1 LRRARAALAAI
12 SISISIAVALT
23 ATATA
28 RADDGVYGRLD
39 GDLELRVEAG
49 AGFASGG
56 PSLAAGA
63 AALYLGT
70 AGLYVHYTDALGS
83 RAPDVARSIA
93 FGLHLQPLFL
103 ARYGSDL
110 EHGPARL
117 DLLVDSFG
125 LEIGSFWAA
134 PRGHGLVAEPGIELA
149 TTLAIPFLASGNG
162 PFLALRG
169 ALRLHQ
175 DEASSAIDR
184 AGLFSLTLSFHH
196 TVSAHLVDAGDSLA
210 R

>member
-1 LRRARAALAAI
+1 LRRARAALVAAL
-12 SISISIAVALT
+12 VALT
-23 ATATA
+23 ATKAA
-28 RADDGVYGRLD
+28 RADDDGVYGRLD

-49 AGFASGG
+49 AAFASGG

-83 RAPDVARSIA
+83 REPSVTRSIA
-93 FGLHLQPLFL
+93 FGVHFQPLFL
-103 ARYGSDL
+103 ARYGSDR

-134 PRGHGLVAEPGIELA
+134 PRGRGLLAEPGLELA
-149 TTLAIPFLASGNG
+149 TTLAIPILASGNG

-169 ALRLHQ
+169 ALRLQQ
-175 DEASSAIDR
+175 DEASSALDR
-184 AGLFSLTLSFHH
+184 AGIFSLTLSFHH
-196 TVSAHLVDAGDSLA
+196 TVTAHLVDAGDRLA

>member
-1 LRRARAALAAI
+1 MRPRGAALAA
-12 SISISIAVALT
+12 SMIALA
-23 ATATA
+23 ATTSA
-28 RADDGVYGRLD
+28 RADDDGVYGRLE
-39 GDLELRVEAG
+39 GDLELRIEAG
-49 AGFASGG
+49 AGFAAGG

-70 AGLYVHYTDALGS
+70 AGIYAHYTDALGS
-83 RAPDVARSIA
+83 RAPDVTRSFA
-93 FGLHLQPLFL
+93 FGLCLQPLFL

-125 LEIGSFWAA
+125 LEIGSFWGA
-134 PRGHGLVAEPGIELA
+134 PRGRGLVATPGLELA
-149 TTLAIPFLASGNG
+149 TTLALPILARGNG

-169 ALRLHQ
+169 ALRLRQ

-184 AGLFSLTLSFHH
+184 AGIFSLTLSFHQ
-196 TVSAHLVDAGDSLA
+196 TITTHLVDGGDGLT

>member
-1 LRRARAALAAI
+1 MKRALVALAA
-12 SISISIAVALT
+12 ALVALGGA
-23 ATATA
+23 ATS

-56 PSLAAGA
+56 PALAAGA

-70 AGLYVHYTDALGS
+70 AGIYVHYTDALGS
-83 RAPDVARSIA
+83 LAPDVTRTIA
-93 FGLHLQPLFL
+93 AGVHLQPLFL

-110 EHGPARL
+110 EHGPARF

-134 PRGHGLVAEPGIELA
+134 PRGRSLVATPGLELA
-149 TTLAIPFLASGNG
+149 TTLAIPLLARGNG

-169 ALRLHQ
+169 ALRMRQ
-175 DEASSAIDR
+175 DEAYFAIDR
-184 AGLFSLTLSFHH
+184 GGLFSLTLSFHQ
-196 TVSAHLVDAGDSLA
+196 TIRAHLVDAGDRLE

>member
-1 LRRARAALAAI
+1 MKRALAALAA
-12 SISISIAVALT
+12 ALVALT
-23 ATATA
+23 RTTAA

-39 GDLELRVEAG
+39 GDLDLRVEAG
-49 AGFASGG
+49 AGFAAGG
-56 PSLAAGA
+56 PSLAAGV

-70 AGLYVHYTDALGS
+70 AGVYVHYTDALGS
-83 RAPDVARSIA
+83 QEPDVARSIA
-93 FGLHLQPLFL
+93 AGVCLQPLFL
-103 ARYGSDL
+103 ARYASDL

-134 PRGHGLVAEPGIELA
+134 PRGRGLVSIPGLELA
-149 TTLAIPFLASGNG
+149 TTLAIPILARGNG

-175 DEASSAIDR
+175 DEAYASIDR
-184 AGLFSLTLSFHH
+184 AGLFSLTLSFHQA
-196 TVSAHLVDAGDSLA
+196 VRVHLVDAGDRLA

>member
-1 LRRARAALAAI
+1 MKRASAALAA
-12 SISISIAVALT
+12 ALVALT
-23 ATATA
+23 AAATS

-56 PSLAAGA
+56 PALAAGV

-70 AGLYVHYTDALGS
+70 AGLYAHYTDALGS

-93 FGLHLQPLFL
+93 VGVHLQPLFL

-125 LEIGSFWAA
+125 LEIGSFWSA
-134 PRGHGLVAEPGIELA
+134 PRGHGLLAVPGLELA
-149 TTLAIPFLASGNG
+149 TTLAIPILARGNG

-169 ALRLHQ
+169 ALRMRQ
-175 DEASSAIDR
+175 DDAHGALDR
-184 AGLFSLTLSFHH
+184 VGLFSLTLSFHR
-196 TVSAHLVDAGDSLA
+196 TITAHLVDAGDRLA

>member
-1 LRRARAALAAI
+1 LRRAVSPCAAALLVLSLAAP
-12 SISISIAVALT
+12 S
-23 ATATA
+23 

-39 GDLELRVEAG
+39 GDLELRIEAG

-70 AGLYVHYTDALGS
+70 AGIYAHYTDALGS
-83 RAPDVARSIA
+83 HAPDVARSFA

-103 ARYGSDL
+103 ARYASDY

-125 LEIGSFWAA
+125 LEIGSFWDA
-134 PRGHGLVAEPGIELA
+134 PRGHGLRSVPGLELA
-149 TTLAIPFLASGNG
+149 TTLAIPILARGNG

-169 ALRLHQ
+169 ALRLRQ
-175 DEASSAIDR
+175 DEAYGDLDR
-184 AGLFSLTLSFHH
+184 AGLFSLTLSFHQ
-196 TVSAHLVDAGDSLA
+196 TVRAHLVDAGDSLA

>member
-1 LRRARAALAAI
+1 MKRAVVALAA
-12 SISISIAVALT
+12 ALVALGGA
-23 ATATA
+23 ATS

-56 PSLAAGA
+56 PALAAGA

-70 AGLYVHYTDALGS
+70 AGIYVHYTDALGS
-83 RAPDVARSIA
+83 LAPDLTRTIA
-93 FGLHLQPLFL
+93 AGMHLQPLFL

-110 EHGPARL
+110 EHGPARF

-134 PRGHGLVAEPGIELA
+134 PRGRSLIATPGLELA
-149 TTLAIPFLASGNG
+149 TTIAIPLLARGNG

-169 ALRLHQ
+169 ALRMRQ
-175 DEASSAIDR
+175 DEAYSAIDR
-184 AGLFSLTLSFHH
+184 EGLFSLTLSFHQ
-196 TVSAHLVDAGDSLA
+196 TVRAHLVDAGDRLA

>member
-1 LRRARAALAAI
+1 LRRRGAAVVAALIALASTRAARAD
-12 SISISIAVALT
+12 
-23 ATATA
+23 
-28 RADDGVYGRLD
+28 DDGVYGRLD

-49 AGFASGG
+49 AAFAPGG

-70 AGLYVHYTDALGS
+70 AGLYVNYTDALGS
-83 RAPDVARSIA
+83 HAPDLTRSIA
-93 FGLHLQPLFL
+93 FGVHLQPLFL

-134 PRGHGLVAEPGIELA
+134 PRGRGLLAEPGLELA
-149 TTLAIPFLASGNG
+149 TTLGIPILASGNG

-175 DEASSAIDR
+175 EESSGAIGRD
-184 AGLFSLTLSFHH
+184 GIFSLTLSFHH
-196 TVSAHLVDAGDSLA
+196 TVTAHLVDAGDRLA

>member
-1 LRRARAALAAI
+1 LRRKGAAFAA
-12 SISISIAVALT
+12 AVVALITT
-23 ATATA
+23 ATAAA
-28 RADDGVYGRLD
+28 RAEDGVYGRLD

-49 AGFASGG
+49 AGFAAGG

-70 AGLYVHYTDALGS
+70 AGLYAHYTDALGS
-83 RAPDVARSIA
+83 GAPDIARSIA
-93 FGLHLQPLFL
+93 FGVHLQPLFL

-134 PRGHGLVAEPGIELA
+134 PRGHGLRAEPGLELA
-149 TTLAIPFLASGNG
+149 TTLAIPILARGNG

-169 ALRLHQ
+169 ALRLGQ
-175 DEASSAIDR
+175 DEAYSAIDR
-184 AGLFSLTLSFHH
+184 AGLFSLTLSFHR
-196 TVSAHLVDAGDSLA
+196 TITAHLVDAGDSLA

>member
-1 LRRARAALAAI
+1 MKRAGVALAAALAAL
-12 SISISIAVALT
+12 SVAST
-23 ATATA
+23 S

-39 GDLELRVEAG
+39 GDLTLHVEAG

-56 PSLAAGA
+56 PSLVAGV

-70 AGLYVHYTDALGS
+70 AGVYVHYTDALGS
-83 RAPDVARSIA
+83 HEPDVARSIA
-93 FGLHLQPLFL
+93 AGVCLQPLFL

-125 LEIGSFWAA
+125 LEIGAFWAA
-134 PRGHGLVAEPGIELA
+134 PRGRGLVATPGLELA
-149 TTLAIPFLASGNG
+149 TTLAIPLLARSSG

-169 ALRLHQ
+169 ALRLNQ
-175 DEASSAIDR
+175 DEAYATIDR
-184 AGLFSLTLSFHH
+184 AGLFSLTLSFQP
-196 TVSAHLVDAGDSLA
+196 TFRVHLVDAGDRLA

>member
-1 LRRARAALAAI
+1 MRA
-12 SISISIAVALT
+12 AVALAFALGALT
-23 ATATA
+23 CAATS

-39 GDLELRVEAG
+39 GDLTLHLDAG
-49 AGFASGG
+49 AGFARGG
-56 PSLAAGA
+56 PALAAGV

-70 AGLYVHYTDALGS
+70 AGVYVHYTDALGS
-83 RAPDVARSIA
+83 HEPDVTRTIA
-93 FGLHLQPLFL
+93 AGVVLQPLFL

-110 EHGPARL
+110 ERGPARL

-134 PRGHGLVAEPGIELA
+134 PRGRGLVAIPGLELA
-149 TTLAIPFLASGNG
+149 TTIAIPILARGDG

-175 DEASSAIDR
+175 DDAYGPIDR
-184 AGLFSLTLSFHH
+184 AGLFSLTLSFHQ
-196 TVSAHLVDAGDSLA
+196 TIRAHLVDAGDRLS

>member
-1 LRRARAALAAI
+1 MRRARAALAAI
-12 SISISIAVALT
+12 AIPVALT
-23 ATATA
+23 TTTTA

-70 AGLYVHYTDALGS
+70 AGLYAHYTDALGS

-93 FGLHLQPLFL
+93 FGVHLQPLFL

-117 DLLVDSFG
+117 DLLVDSFS

-134 PRGHGLVAEPGIELA
+134 PRGHGLRAEPGLELA
-149 TTLAIPFLASGNG
+149 TTLAIPILARGNG

-169 ALRLHQ
+169 ALRLGQ
-175 DEASSAIDR
+175 DEAYSAIDR
-184 AGLFSLTLSFHH
+184 AGLFSLTLSFHR
-196 TVSAHLVDAGDSLA
+196 TITAHLVDAGDSLA